1 MWRFKVIASDAKY
14 LLSLRP
20 KVLESGGQSA
30 KLTNL
35 RPAWFLESF
44 MMMHVI
50 SPAFSV
56 TDIAVVK
63 SLALYGFIPV
73 VILMCVL
80 PSVCRVSVSS
90 R

>member
-1 MWRFKVIASDAKY
+1 
-14 LLSLRP
+14 
-20 KVLESGGQSA
+20 
-30 KLTNL
+30 
-35 RPAWFLESF
+35 